1 MMANVYRYNSVAEA
15 VEHYKRFVRGEE
27 PSENSEWFGVWH
39 EEGRDKW
46 AGGSHDDAMQWA
58 ERGNPEHGD
67 QIREAIAK
75 LGDVAMPNR
84 ENWSAAPVGF
94 LPNVPAYVS
103 GSPNSMWRRTVGEQ
117 PRPVRMFVSGFLS
130 GCVSD
135 EVLAE
140 RGAAVIALVEYL
152 KSRAP
157 VELYLYYA
165 KESDYC
171 GSKCA
176 MSIRLQSETLDPDV
190 AGFLFC
196 SPASARRFMAPLNAA
211 LGGPSSG
218 CPYSGDHRRMVG
230 ATSRDILVPCIDWRT
245 NGVGT
250 YTPEW
255 VRRTAE
261 AALKG

>member
-1 MMANVYRYNSVAEA
+1 MIEVHNYSSVAEA
-15 VEHYKRFVRGEE
+15 FDHFDMFYNNPEASSNTDWVGTWYDLGKDE
-27 PSENSEWFGVWH
+27 
-39 EEGRDKW
+39 W
-46 AGGSHDDAMQWA
+46 AGGTHEQAKVWA
-58 ERGNPEHGD
+58 RHGDPKYGD
-67 QIREAIAK
+67 QIRKAIAS
-75 LGDVAMPNR
+75 LGHVAMPNR
-84 ENWSAAPVGF
+84 EHWSAAPVGF

-103 GSPNSMWRRTVGEQ
+103 GSHNSMWRRTVGEQ